1 MTDTQQAVRV
11 HEVTPAYWQVTLD
24 NPPLNV
30 VDAAIITGLAEVL
43 DRVEASDQVRVVVF
57 ESADDEF
64 FLAHFD
70 MTGNSTAAARTPG
83 RTGLPGTT
91 DVLVRLAALPV
102 LTIAKIRGR
111 ARGVGS
117 EFVLA
122 CDLRYAS
129 AERAILGQPEVG
141 AGVIPGGGSIER
153 LAHLVG
159 RARALE
165 IVIGSDD
172 YDARTAQEL
181 GYVNR
186 AVPDAE
192 LDAFVDAFARRVA
205 SFDRRPIATAKRLV
219 DRITLPENGHLLE
232 SQAQFAAALTWP
244 ETQKRVVRLFEKGL
258 QQRGDFELR
267 FGHHLNGLF
276 DESTVD

>member
-1 MTDTQQAVRV
+1 MTEQQPVRV

-30 VDAAIITGLAEVL
+30 FDGAIIRGLAAVV
-43 DRVEASDQVRVVVF
+43 DRIEASEQVRVVVF
-57 ESADDEF
+57 DSADEDY

-70 MTGNSTAAARTPG
+70 MSGGSTDAVRAYGPTNLPAITDLLTRLSAA
-83 RTGLPGTT
+83 
-91 DVLVRLAALPV
+91 PV

-111 ARGVGS
+111 VRGVGS

-129 AERAILGQPEVG
+129 EERAVLGQPEVG
-141 AGVIPGGGSIER
+141 AGVIPGGGAIER

-159 RARALE
+159 RATALE
-165 IVIGSDD
+165 IILGSDD
-172 YDARTAQEL
+172 YDARTAERV

-192 LDAFVDAFARRVA
+192 LDAFVDDFARRVA
-205 SFDRRPIATAKRLV
+205 TFDRRPMAAAKHLL
-219 DRITLPENGHLLE
+219 DRVTLPDPGHLV
-232 SQAQFAAALTWP
+232 QTATVFGAALTWP
-244 ETQKRVVRLFEKGL
+244 ETKQRVAKLFEKGL
-258 QQRGDFELR
+258 QQRGDLEQNFGREL
-267 FGHHLNGLF
+267 HGLL
-276 DESTVD
+276 D